1 MADYLIQGG
10 TMQQIANAIRTKGGA
25 AGLMNAS
32 EMANN
37 ILAIPTSAGQT
48 QEKTVDPALTAVT
61 VLPDD
66 GYTLSKVTV
75 NAMPQAEQAVPA
87 LANNNGTITSTVTQT
102 AGYVQAGTKTGTLEL
117 DKQAAT
123 EYTPSLTDQTIPA
136 DKYLTG
142 VQTIKAVTGT
152 NLQALDADFV
162 AENIKKDIDL
172 FGIVGTYEGTGGG
185 SNVYGTENE
194 KVYCCIAK
202 PDQFGQQ
209 LTFPYPEGFPNTVK
223 NISITL
229 AEFVEQANG
238 IRSITSLSGGNINSF
253 SKEMLLS
260 GGKGGSPVQQWKET
274 IQVTLSGTTINIV
287 ASQSYFLNNNYLV
300 YIGA

>member
-10 TMQQIANAIRTKGGA
+10 TMQQIANAIRTKGGTSA
-25 AGLMNAS
+25 LMNAS

-75 NAMPQAEQAVPA
+75 NAMPQAEQAMPA
-87 LANNNGTITSTVTQT
+87 LTNNSGTITATVTQT

-123 EYTPSLTDQTIPA
+123 EYAPSLEDQTIPA

-142 VQTIKAVTGT
+142 AQTIKAVTGV

-162 AENIKKDIDL
+162 AENIKNGIDL
-172 FGIVGTYEGTGGG
+172 FGIVGTYEGTVGE

-194 KVYCCIAK
+194 KIYCCIAK

-209 LTFPYPEGFPNTVK
+209 LTFPYPEGFPNIVK

-229 AEFVEQANG
+229 AEFVASANG

-253 SKEMLLS
+253 SKQMLLS
-260 GGKGGSPVQQWKET
+260 GGKDGSPVQQWQET
-274 IQVTLSGTTINIV
+274 IQVTLTGTTINIV
-287 ASQSYFLNNNYLV
+287 SSQSYFLQNNYLV

>member
-10 TMQQIANAIRTKGGA
+10 TLQQIANAIRTKGGTSA
-25 AGLMNAS
+25 LMNAS
-32 EMANN
+32 EMANK

-61 VLPDD
+61 VLPDE

-75 NAMPQAEQAVPA
+75 TAMPQAEQAVPA
-87 LANNNGTITSTVTQT
+87 LANNNGTITATVTQT

-123 EYTPSLTDQTIPA
+123 EYAPSLADQTIPA
-136 DKYLTG
+136 NKYLTG
-142 VQTIKAVTGT
+142 AQTIKAVTGA

-172 FGIVGTYEGTGGG
+172 FGIVGTYEGTGGE

-194 KVYCCIAK
+194 KVYCCIAT
-202 PDQFGQQ
+202 PNEYGNQ
-209 LTFPYPEGFPNTVK
+209 LSFPYPEGFPNIVK

-229 AEFVEQANG
+229 AEFVTAANG
-238 IRSITSLSGGNINSF
+238 IRSITSLSGGDINNF
-253 SKEMLLS
+253 SKTMLLS
-260 GGKGGSPVQQWKET
+260 GGKNGSGVAQWQET
-274 IQVTLSGTTINIV
+274 IQVTLTTSTITISATESFFQNHK
-287 ASQSYFLNNNYLV
+287 YLV

>member
-10 TMQQIANAIRTKGGA
+10 TLQQIANAIRTKGGTSA
-25 AGLMNAS
+25 LMNAS

-48 QEKTVDPALTAVT
+48 QEKTVNPSLEAVT

-75 NAMPQAEQAVPA
+75 TAMPQAEQAVPA
-87 LANNNGTITSTVTQT
+87 LANNNGTINATATQT

-123 EYTPSLTDQTIPA
+123 EYAPSLADQTIPA
-136 DKYLTG
+136 NKYLTG
-142 VQTIKAVTGT
+142 AQTIKAVTGA

-162 AENIKKDIDL
+162 AENIKTGIDL
-172 FGIVGTYEGTGGG
+172 FGIVGTYEGAGGV
-185 SNVYGTENE
+185 SNVYGTENA
-194 KVYCCIAK
+194 KIYCCIAK
-202 PDQFGQQ
+202 PNEFGQQ

-229 AEFVEQANG
+229 AEFVQSANG

-274 IQVTLSGTTINIV
+274 IQVTLTGTTINIV
-287 ASQSYFLNNNYLV
+287 SSQSYFLANNYLV